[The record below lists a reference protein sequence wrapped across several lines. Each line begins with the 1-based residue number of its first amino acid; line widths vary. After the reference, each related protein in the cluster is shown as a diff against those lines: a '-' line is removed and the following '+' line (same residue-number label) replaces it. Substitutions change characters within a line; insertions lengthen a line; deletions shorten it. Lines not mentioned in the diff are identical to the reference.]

1 MEFPLQNIDYDL
13 DKIPPNAIQIEYSII
28 GSILN
33 DSNLLNEIS
42 DILFPKCFYKDENQK
57 IFNVIIDLYSKE
69 KTIDILTV
77 QEELQKK
84 NELENIGGPYRLT
97 QLLGENSYSNIKEH
111 ALIIKD
117 KYLKRE
123 LIRISNEINRLSY
136 DDSIDLGDII
146 DYYNKVTD
154 EFNESVAGISYFKH
168 ISRVLNQ
175 VMEVF
180 VKREALAKEGKLI
193 GLRTPLKELNKFI
206 GGWRSELI
214 IIAARPGI
222 GKTAWSLALSKTLAF
237 DNIPVCIYSL
247 EMSDYLLAE
256 RLIYAEADMNDEDI
270 YKTNHGYMNDTLWVK
285 IKKAKLRLEKLP
297 IYIDDN
303 SCVDINYIKSHSRIM
318 NKKNLCGAIII
329 DYLQLTS
336 IKREKNKNKAEIISN
351 ICRELRT
358 LRKNLNIPIIVLSQL
373 NRDLEKRGGDKKPQ
387 LADIK
392 ESGGIEESADMI
404 MFIHRP
410 YYYKMTTDSDG
421 NSTEGM
427 GELIIAKNKNG
438 PIDTIKFSHNKS
450 LTKITDYIKKKSN
463 ELKSSEEKIKIQSE
477 IQFDLEDDDV
487 PF

>member
-1 MEFPLQNIDYDL
+1 
-13 DKIPPNAIQIEYSII
+13 
-28 GSILN
+28 
-33 DSNLLNEIS
+33 
-42 DILFPKCFYKDENQK
+42 
-57 IFNVIIDLYSKE
+57 
-69 KTIDILTV
+69 
-77 QEELQKK
+77 
-84 NELENIGGPYRLT
+84 
-97 QLLGENSYSNIKEH
+97 
-111 ALIIKD
+111 
-117 KYLKRE
+117 
-123 LIRISNEINRLSY
+123 
-136 DDSIDLGDII
+136 
-146 DYYNKVTD
+146 
-154 EFNESVAGISYFKH
+154 
-168 ISRVLNQ
+168 
-175 VMEVF
+175 
-180 VKREALAKEGKLI
+180 
-193 GLRTPLKELNKFI
+193 
-206 GGWRSELI
+206 
-214 IIAARPGI
+214 
-222 GKTAWSLALSKTLAF
+222 
-237 DNIPVCIYSL
+237 
-247 EMSDYLLAE
+247 
-256 RLIYAEADMNDEDI
+256 
-270 YKTNHGYMNDTLWVK
+270 
-285 IKKAKLRLEKLP
+285 
-297 IYIDDN
+297 
-303 SCVDINYIKSHSRIM
+303 M